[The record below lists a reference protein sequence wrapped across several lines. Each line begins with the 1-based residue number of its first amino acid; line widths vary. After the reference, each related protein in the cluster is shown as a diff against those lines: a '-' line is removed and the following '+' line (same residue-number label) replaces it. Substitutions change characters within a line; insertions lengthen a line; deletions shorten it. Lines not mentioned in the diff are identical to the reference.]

1 MPSKTE
7 IVPLEGK
14 TLKSYPQHNA
24 LNYRRPP
31 EILSGRERI
40 SSANLSAINLATD
53 VFPRRLSRAGSAP
66 ETFTFFNRETN
77 RNAPSPLF
85 CSFKP
90 FHEKTDFSLRR
101 VDLRDSV
108 PLRLFSH
115 PLLTQI
121 PCLSVK
127 NPLKPGNPPEFRAS
141 RVSNFSYHL
150 ITCSNLR

>member
-7 IVPLEGK
+7 IVPPEGK
-14 TLKSYPQHNA
+14 TLKSYPQHVT

-90 FHEKTDFSLRR
+90 FHEKNRFLLKKSRSERLCASQAFFAPFTDSNPMPFGQKPVKTRKPARISRILRCQ
-101 VDLRDSV
+101 
-108 PLRLFSH
+108 F
-115 PLLTQI
+115 LLSFDK
-121 PCLSVK
+121 L
-127 NPLKPGNPPEFRAS
+127 L
-141 RVSNFSYHL
+141 
-150 ITCSNLR
+150 